1 MPEVENRSDQQ
12 PHAELQLSLEAA
24 TISHDAPLFLPRREA
39 QERHRT
45 TVKALDLVEDASN
58 EPHK

>member
-39 QERHRT
+39 RERRCT
-45 TVKALDLVEDASN
+45 TVKGKT
-58 EPHK
+58 P